1 MPLFNKETH
10 MKTSVDI
17 SMYPLRE
24 AYCQPIIEFIDDLE
38 KHPEVSVQRNSMS
51 THIYGEYQDV
61 MSTLNTEIIKVLEQI
76 PETVFVIKLI
86 GTDREK
92 AVIDACE

>member
-1 MPLFNKETH
+1 

-24 AYCQPIIEFIDDLE
+24 EYCQPIIDFIDALE
-38 KHPEVSVQRNSMS
+38 QHPDVSVQRNSMS

-61 MSTLNTEIIKVLEQI
+61 MSTLNTEMLNVLEQI

-86 GTDREK
+86 GTNREK
-92 AVIDACE
+92 VVIDACG

>member
-1 MPLFNKETH
+1 
-10 MKTSVDI
+10 MKTSVEI

-24 AYCQPIIEFIDDLE
+24 QYCQPIIDFIDKLE
-38 KHPEVSVQRNSMS
+38 THPEVSIQRNSMS
-51 THIYGEYQDV
+51 THIYGDYQAV
-61 MSTLNTEIIKVLEQI
+61 MGTLNTEMLIVLEQI

-92 AVIDACE
+92 AVIDACG

>member
-1 MPLFNKETH
+1 MI
-10 MKTSVDI
+10 TSVDI
-17 SMYPLRE
+17 SMYPLKE
-24 AYCQPIIEFIDDLE
+24 AYCQPIIDFIDDLE
-38 KHPEVSVQRNSMS
+38 KHPDVAVQRNSMS
-51 THIYGEYQDV
+51 THIYGDYHAV
-61 MSTLNTEIIKVLEQI
+61 MATLNTEILKVLEQI

>member
-1 MPLFNKETH
+1 VKV
-10 MKTSVDI
+10 SIDI
-17 SMYPLRE
+17 SMYPLNE
-24 AYCQPIIEFIDDLE
+24 QYCQPIIDFIDKLE
-38 KHPEVSVQRNSMS
+38 TYPKVSVQRNSMS
-51 THIYGEYQDV
+51 THIYGDYQEV
-61 MSTLNTEIIKVLEQI
+61 MNTLNIEILQVLEQI

>member
-1 MPLFNKETH
+1 
-10 MKTSVDI
+10 MKASVEI

-24 AYCQPIIEFIDDLE
+24 QYCQPIIDFIDELE
-38 KHPEVSVQRNSMS
+38 SHPEVSIQRNSMS
-51 THIYGEYQDV
+51 THIYGDYQAV
-61 MSTLNTEIIKVLEQI
+61 MDTLNTEMLKVLEQI

-92 AVIDACE
+92 AVIDTCG

>member
-1 MPLFNKETH
+1 
-10 MKTSVDI
+10 MKVSVEI

-24 AYCQPIIEFIDDLE
+24 AYCQPIIDFIERLAQN
-38 KHPEVSVQRNSMS
+38 PSVTLQRNSMS
-51 THIYGEYQDV
+51 THIYGDYRDV
-61 MSTLNTEIIKVLEQI
+61 MDTLDSEILMVLEQI

-92 AVIDACE
+92 ANIHAC

>member
-1 MPLFNKETH
+1 
-10 MKTSVDI
+10 MKASIDI
-17 SMYPLRE
+17 SMYPLNE
-24 AYCQPIIEFIDDLE
+24 QYCQPIIDFIDQLE
-38 KHPEVSVQRNSMS
+38 TYPNVSVQRNSMS

-61 MSTLNTEIIKVLEQI
+61 MDTLNTEILKVLEQI

>member
-1 MPLFNKETH
+1 
-10 MKTSVDI
+10 MKVSVDI
-17 SMYPLRE
+17 SMYPLNE
-24 AYCQPIIEFIDDLE
+24 NYCQPIIDFIDRLE
-38 KHPEVSVQRNSMS
+38 TYPEVAVQRNSMS
-51 THIYGEYQDV
+51 THIYGDYRQV
-61 MSTLNTEIIKVLEQI
+61 MDTLDNEILQVLEQI

>member
-1 MPLFNKETH
+1 
-10 MKTSVDI
+10 MKTSVEI
-17 SMYPLRE
+17 SMYPLKE
-24 AYCQPIIEFIDDLE
+24 AYCQPIIDFIDALE
-38 KHPEVSVQRNSMS
+38 THPEVSVQRNSMS

-61 MSTLNTEIIKVLEQI
+61 MGTLNTEMLTVLNKI

-92 AVIDACE
+92 AVIDACQ

>member
-1 MPLFNKETH
+1 
-10 MKTSVDI
+10 MKASVEI

-24 AYCQPIIEFIDDLE
+24 KYCQPIIDFIERLAQN
-38 KHPEVSVQRNSMS
+38 PNVTIQRNSMS
-51 THIYGEYQDV
+51 THIYGNYRDV
-61 MSTLNTEIIKVLEQI
+61 MDTLDTEMLRVLEQI

-92 AVIDACE
+92 AVIDACG

>member
-1 MPLFNKETH
+1 

-17 SMYPLRE
+17 SMYPLKE
-24 AYCQPIIEFIDDLE
+24 QYCQPIIDFIDELE

-51 THIYGEYQDV
+51 THIYGDYQDV
-61 MSTLNTEIIKVLEQI
+61 MGTLNKEMLKVLEQI

>member
-1 MPLFNKETH
+1 
-10 MKTSVDI
+10 MKVSIDI
-17 SMYPLRE
+17 SMYPLNE
-24 AYCQPIIEFIDDLE
+24 QYCQPIIDFIDKLE
-38 KHPEVSVQRNSMS
+38 TYPKVSVQRNSMS
-51 THIYGEYQDV
+51 THIYGDYQEV
-61 MSTLNTEIIKVLEQI
+61 MDTLNTEILKVLEQI

>member
-1 MPLFNKETH
+1 
-10 MKTSVDI
+10 MKVSVDI

-24 AYCQPIIEFIDDLE
+24 EFCRPIIDFIERLAQN
-38 KHPEVSVQRNSMS
+38 PSVTIQRNSMS
-51 THIYGEYQDV
+51 THIYGNYRDV
-61 MSTLNTEIIKVLEQI
+61 MDTLDSEILNVLEQI

-92 AVIDACE
+92 ANIHAC

>member
-1 MPLFNKETH
+1 
-10 MKTSVDI
+10 MKASIDI
-17 SMYPLRE
+17 SMYPLNE
-24 AYCQPIIEFIDDLE
+24 QYCQPIIDFIDQLE
-38 KHPEVSVQRNSMS
+38 TYPNVSVQRNSMS
-51 THIYGEYQDV
+51 THIYGDYQDV
-61 MSTLNTEIIKVLEQI
+61 MSTLNTEILKVLEQI

>member
-1 MPLFNKETH
+1 

-17 SMYPLRE
+17 SMYPLKE
-24 AYCQPIIEFIDDLE
+24 QYCQPIIDFIDELE

-61 MSTLNTEIIKVLEQI
+61 MGTLNKEMLKVLEQI

>member
-1 MPLFNKETH
+1 
-10 MKTSVDI
+10 MKASIDI
-17 SMYPLRE
+17 SMYPLNE
-24 AYCQPIIEFIDDLE
+24 QYCQPIIDFIDQLE
-38 KHPEVSVQRNSMS
+38 TYPNVSVQRNSMS

-61 MSTLNTEIIKVLEQI
+61 MGTLNTEILKVLEQI

>member
-1 MPLFNKETH
+1 
-10 MKTSVDI
+10 MKVSVEI

-24 AYCQPIIEFIDDLE
+24 KYCQPIIDFIERLAQN
-38 KHPEVSVQRNSMS
+38 PNVTIQRNSMS
-51 THIYGEYQDV
+51 THIYGNYREV
-61 MSTLNTEIIKVLEQI
+61 MDTLDSEILKVLEQI

-92 AVIDACE
+92 ANIHAC

>member
-1 MPLFNKETH
+1 
-10 MKTSVDI
+10 MKTSIDI

-24 AYCQPIIEFIDDLE
+24 QYCQPIIDFIDQLE
-38 KHPEVSVQRNSMS
+38 TYPKVSVQRNSMS
-51 THIYGEYQDV
+51 THIYGDYQDI
-61 MSTLNTEIIKVLEQI
+61 MGTLNTEILKVLEQI